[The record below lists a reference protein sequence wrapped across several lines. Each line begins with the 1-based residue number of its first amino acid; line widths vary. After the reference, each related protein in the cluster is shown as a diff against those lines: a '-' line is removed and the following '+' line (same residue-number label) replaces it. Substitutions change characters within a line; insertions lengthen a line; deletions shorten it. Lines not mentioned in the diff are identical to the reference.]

1 MEVFKLQE
9 NSLEEAVS
17 LAIKFLEEGKVLVVP
32 TDTVYGL
39 VCDDMNETAVGR
51 IFEIKQRPKEKT
63 LPIFVSDI
71 EMAKKYAEIFSE
83 QERFLERVWPGAVSV
98 VLRATA
104 RTHAEIGAD
113 SRGKLSRFVV
123 QYGTIAMRIP
133 KNEFLLEVL
142 KVFEC
147 PLAQTSANISDEQA
161 ARSFDEAIQ
170 CFSERNE
177 KPDFVFGGG
186 EIRGSSSSVID
197 LSDDQPKLL
206 REGAVSFEFLSKLL
220 EDSGLPSLV
229 IR

>member
-39 VCDDMNETAVGR
+39 VCDAMNETAVGR

-113 SRGKLSRFVV
+113 SRGEVSYFVV
-123 QYGTIAMRIP
+123 QHGTIAMRIP
-133 KNEFLLEVL
+133 KNEFLLNVL
-142 KVFEC
+142 KIFGG
-147 PLAQTSANISDEQA
+147 PLAQTSANISGESA
-161 ARSFDEAIQ
+161 VGSLDEAVQ
-170 CFSERNE
+170 CFAGRDER
-177 KPDFVFGGG
+177 PDFAFNGGKIEG
-186 EIRGSSSSVID
+186 FSSSVID